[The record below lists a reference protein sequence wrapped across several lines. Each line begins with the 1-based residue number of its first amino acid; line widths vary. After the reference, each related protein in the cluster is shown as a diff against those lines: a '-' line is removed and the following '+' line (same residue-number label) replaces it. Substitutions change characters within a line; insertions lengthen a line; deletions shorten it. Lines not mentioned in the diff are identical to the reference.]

1 MPSTATLHRVKSLLR
16 RELRL
21 GDNEEIADDTP
32 LSGGDLDLDSLDM
45 LLIVTA
51 IEKEFSI
58 KVREA
63 DAAGAEGGGRAAAGA
78 GEARGA
84 FETVTTLAAFIE
96 ERTAGGAP
104 EA

>member
-1 MPSTATLHRVKSLLR
+1 MPSTETLNRVKSLLR

-21 GDNEEIADDTP
+21 GDNEDIADDTP

-51 IEKEFSI
+51 IEKEFGV

-63 DAAGAEGGGRAAAGA
+63 DAAGNGAAQGGGGAAAFENVTSLA
-78 GEARGA
+78 RFVEARSGESA
-84 FETVTTLAAFIE
+84 EN
-96 ERTAGGAP
+96 G
-104 EA
+104 

>member
-1 MPSTATLHRVKSLLR
+1 VKSLLR

-51 IEKEFSI
+51 IEKEFAV

-63 DAAGAEGGGRAAAGA
+63 DAAGDDGSGDDVQGKGRGAAGA
-78 GEARGA
+78 GDARGA
-84 FETVTTLAAFIE
+84 FENVTTLAAFIE
-96 ERTAGGAP
+96 ERTGGGAP